1 MIRRVL
7 IGLAILLLTGGL
19 TLGALIL
26 INSGQ
31 QPETQ
36 AAENYH
42 TAMDAFHAATSKES
56 ATAIS
61 QIKELAEKIESSDD
75 YVIVERAAKNY
86 LRDVLLPYY
95 EIAELQSQG
104 IYQSGIN
111 AELLSTQRPDFTTAL
126 SEVNTMREKLGQL
139 QNAADNLF
147 LREAAEAYL
156 GDAELSD
163 ELRQLFDDEV
173 RGVYDDTALK
183 QDYFNFINTYQPKTD
198 YYTKILD
205 FLVAN
210 QKNWYLENNKII
222 FKTTALTRQYN
233 TLVSE
238 RNF

>member
-61 QIKELAEKIESSDD
+61 QIKELAEKIESCDD
-75 YVIVERAAKNY
+75 YAIVERAAKNY

-95 EIAELQSQG
+95 E
-104 IYQSGIN
+104 IN